1 LPIIGQRISLEY
13 HGGRGWV
20 LLIIAQKKKKNG
32 EKKDMACLVYPVI
45 IFERNLWRATW
56 LLRKSGAVFFFFSWR
71 NFAISRQINWEN
83 FGKFCFSRVN

>member
-1 LPIIGQRISLEY
+1 
-13 HGGRGWV
+13 
-20 LLIIAQKKKKNG
+20 
-32 EKKDMACLVYPVI
+32 MACLVYPVI

-56 LLRKSGAVFFFFSWR
+56 LLRKSGQCFFFSWR